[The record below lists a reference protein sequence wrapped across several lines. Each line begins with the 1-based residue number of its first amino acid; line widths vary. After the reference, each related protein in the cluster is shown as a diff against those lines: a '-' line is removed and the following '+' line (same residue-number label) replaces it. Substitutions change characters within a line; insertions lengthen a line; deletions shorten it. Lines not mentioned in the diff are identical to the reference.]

1 MKAEITTTETPHGKR
16 YHVQYRI
23 GTRTFADTYR
33 QGFLTYADALRFIDD
48 PTAPI
53 PVPPTNH
60 PKRKPA
66 PIPTPSDAA
75 RTLENWSTPKVEPRP
90 VLDPTNDTDF
100 AALITRLGERG
111 AWLVKAA
118 HYRRLSRDKSLPRA
132 ERHYANAQSLN
143 AEVEADLAA

>member
-1 MKAEITTTETPHGKR
+1 MKAEITTADTPHGKR

-23 GTRTFADTYR
+23 GTRTFVDTNQ
-33 QGFLTYADALRFIDD
+33 QGFLTYADAQRFIDN
-48 PTAPI
+48 PNAPI
-53 PVPPTNH
+53 PAPPIKH
-60 PKRKPA
+60 LKRKPA
-66 PIPTPSDAA
+66 LIPTPSDAA
-75 RTLENWSTPKVEPRP
+75 RTLENWSTPKVDPRP

-132 ERHYANAQSLN
+132 ERNYADAQSLN

>member
-1 MKAEITTTETPHGKR
+1 MQPQITTTETPHGKR

-23 GTRTFADTYR
+23 GTRTFADTNQ
-33 QGFLTYADALRFIDD
+33 QGFLTYADAQRFIDN
-48 PTAPI
+48 PNAPI
-53 PVPPTNH
+53 PAPPIKH
-60 PKRKPA
+60 PKRPKR
-66 PIPTPSDAA
+66 IPTPSDAA
-75 RTLENWSTPKVEPRP
+75 RTLENWSTPKDDPRP
-90 VLDPTNDTDF
+90 VLDPTNDIDF